1 MMLLGEELR
10 MPPQWLPFGSEFS
23 PKQIELPILLELA
36 DAHGADWHSF
46 EVAVRLCYF
55 ADRDTTEEN
64 SRKLANNTKLAL
76 RSYGLVGED
85 DVTLTGIG
93 RSLYDLRNDPEQLAE
108 AFAGHILRECHGTA
122 FVQCILDMQAA
133 GERVTLVSLR
143 SRLEEYGIT
152 VSRGSKNMSTLRL
165 WLEKAGVFV
174 SGYQVDQGRFYE
186 LLGVTPEELDVLATF
201 TPEQRSYLKAL
212 ANIGGG
218 GPHSSSDIE
227 KLATTTYGTEFN
239 EKGLPRQVLRPL
251 EQAGYIL
258 LDRGTA
264 GRGAKPYRVTAT
276 QKLDN
281 DVITPLFNQL
291 AKQAMSDLRPMLRK
305 RISEIRDDL
314 KSADQHVRGLA
325 LEALAFKL
333 MHSVGLIYVGT
344 RLRGRDT
351 GGAEVDLIFDS
362 DRLVF
367 SRWQVQCKNAKS
379 VHLDDVAKEV
389 GLTHFLKSNAVVIVT
404 TGRVGT
410 GAREYANAIMQN
422 MNLCIVMIE
431 GHDLDMI
438 ARRPPAIVD
447 VLHREAKHAMQLKV
461 LEL

>member
-1 MMLLGEELR
+1 M
-10 MPPQWLPFGSEFS
+10 
-23 PKQIELPILLELA
+23 
-36 DAHGADWHSF
+36 
-46 EVAVRLCYF
+46 
-55 ADRDTTEEN
+55 
-64 SRKLANNTKLAL
+64 
-76 RSYGLVGED
+76 
-85 DVTLTGIG
+85 
-93 RSLYDLRNDPEQLAE
+93 
-108 AFAGHILRECHGTA
+108 
-122 FVQCILDMQAA
+122 
-133 GERVTLVSLR
+133 
-143 SRLEEYGIT
+143 
-152 VSRGSKNMSTLRL
+152 
-165 WLEKAGVFV
+165 
-174 SGYQVDQGRFYE
+174 
-186 LLGVTPEELDVLATF
+186 
-201 TPEQRSYLKAL
+201 
-212 ANIGGG
+212 
-218 GPHSSSDIE
+218 
-227 KLATTTYGTEFN
+227 
-239 EKGLPRQVLRPL
+239 
-251 EQAGYIL
+251 
-258 LDRGTA
+258 
-264 GRGAKPYRVTAT
+264 TAT

-305 RISEIRDDL
+305 RISEIRNDL

-367 SRWQVQCKNAKS
+367 SRWQVQCKNARN

-431 GHDLDMI
+431 GRDLDMI

-447 VLHREAKHAMQLKV
+447 VLQREAKHAMQLKA